1 MKRSTLALSAVM
13 VVLSVVAAGCG
24 SPGAAKPSGPTGTTG
39 SSDGTA
45 PYYIEKP
52 YPTIVPSS
60 PNEKKAAASTATALK
75 AYITGAEAGNKQNKR
90 TDPIFDNK
98 QGYKPRFVGYG
109 FVIFSA
115 KSAQGKYLTL
125 DVSAFDGGA
134 QVKPLSVWERFGSAA
149 KGDGLMNDS
158 YYAGVATT
166 FDPGQLTPAY
176 TPVSAGEKAAQAA
189 VEAWATKNLDP
200 SLSTVR
206 LATYLFQWG
215 EREDRP
221 NMMMSITPGGFS
233 YNSVISWGP
242 AK

>member
-1 MKRSTLALSAVM
+1 MKRSTVALSALM
-13 VVLSVVAAGCG
+13 VVLCVVAAGCG
-24 SPGAAKPSGPTGTTG
+24 SPGATKPSGATGPSGG
-39 SSDGTA
+39 SGGTA

-75 AYITGAEAGNKQNKR
+75 GYVTSAEAGNKQNKR
-90 TDPIFDNK
+90 NDPIFDNK

-115 KSAQGKYLTL
+115 KSPQGKYLTL
-125 DVSAFDGGA
+125 DVAAFDGGA
-134 QVKPLSVWERFGSAA
+134 QVKPISVWDRFGSAA

-166 FDPGQLTPAY
+166 FDPAQMTPAY

-189 VEAWATKNLDP
+189 VESWAKKNLDP

-221 NMMMSITPGGFS
+221 IMMMSITPAGFS
-233 YNSVISWGP
+233 SSSVIFWGP
-242 AK
+242 TK